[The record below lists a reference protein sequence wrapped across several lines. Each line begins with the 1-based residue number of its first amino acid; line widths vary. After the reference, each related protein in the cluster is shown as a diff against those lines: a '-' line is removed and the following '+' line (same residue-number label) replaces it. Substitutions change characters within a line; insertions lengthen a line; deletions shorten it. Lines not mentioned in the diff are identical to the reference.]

1 MRRPGVCLEVAF
13 DLRGRQ
19 CTVEGVDV
27 RRRDARVVATKET
40 EDGRA
45 HARRLFSRDRPDF
58 VLALAEP
65 AIEADDAR
73 ETGLLRRGQE
83 RDASA
88 EAEAQDENTTSL
100 CLCLQLRAACGD
112 VREDALRRRLP
123 DVWHVFEVVGA
134 PVHPCGAP
142 EVIEGDRVNAGGREP
157 VGQILIERVQPP
169 YVWRDDDARLALICA
184 GEMRAELG
192 SVRARQR
199 HFLPA
204 RSASH
209 RRKKIKGNVGRSST
223 RRITHGGPP
232 RIGFRML
239 AQDG

>member
-1 MRRPGVCLEVAF
+1 P
-13 DLRGRQ
+13 
-19 CTVEGVDV
+19 
-27 RRRDARVVATKET
+27 TKAT
-40 EDGRA
+40 EDGPA

-65 AIEADDAR
+65 AIETDDAR

-169 YVWRDDDARLALICA
+169 YVWRDDDARVALAGA
-184 GEMRAELG
+184 GEMRPELG
-192 SVRARQR
+192 SVRACQRQ
-199 HFLPA
+199 FLA
-204 RSASH
+204 AGSTDH
-209 RRKKIKGNVGRSST
+209 RRKEIEGNVGRSST
-223 RRITHGGPP
+223 RRITHGRP
-232 RIGFRML
+232 
-239 AQDG
+239 

>member
-1 MRRPGVCLEVAF
+1 ALA
-13 DLRGRQ
+13 RGLS
-19 CTVEGVDV
+19 
-27 RRRDARVVATKET
+27 
-40 EDGRA
+40 GRA
-45 HARRLFSRDRPDF
+45 RPD
-58 VLALAEP
+58 VVPALAEP

-73 ETGLLRRGQE
+73 EAGLFGRGQE

-112 VREDALRRRLP
+112 VREDALRRGLP

-169 YVWRDDDARLALICA
+169 YVWRDDDARVAIPGA
-184 GEMRAELG
+184 GEMRPELG

-199 HFLPA
+199 HFLA
-204 RSASH
+204 AGSTDH
-209 RRKKIKGNVGRSST
+209 RRKDIEGKVGQPVT
-223 RRITHGGPP
+223 RR
-232 RIGFRML
+232 
-239 AQDG
+239 